1 MKMKRWFI
9 ILVVLFMLS
18 MGLMG
23 KKLATI
29 TDIFRPFIMA
39 MDDQQFYVTDGT
51 TVSIFSRKDFTLKKK
66 FGKEGEGPREF
77 KLAQGMPGL
86 ILTVQND
93 SLVINSAGKVS
104 FYTKDGKF
112 IKELKVSTGSMV
124 SIFRP
129 FEEKFVGL
137 STSMGEEMSMKFTIN
152 IYDSQLTKLK
162 EVYQLPMMK
171 RGRMEFPNIS
181 PIFYPVNNKIIIGG
195 QKEFV
200 LDILNA
206 KGDKVSSIT
215 RDYKLV
221 KVGEDYKKGIYRYF
235 KTNPATKQ
243 TYEFIKK
250 MITFAEYF
258 PALQGIYVDNRKI
271 YIQTYMKKEE
281 NYEFFIYDINGKFL
295 QRLFLPV
302 TYMNALM
309 PNPITIKDNTLYQL
323 LENEEEENWELHEY
337 PIPIK

>member
-1 MKMKRWFI
+1 MVMKRWFI
-9 ILVVLFMLS
+9 FLVVLFMVA

-29 TDIFRPFIMA
+29 PDIFRPFQMA

-66 FGKEGEGPREF
+66 FGKEGEGPQEF
-77 KLAQGMPGL
+77 KLVQGMPGL
-86 ILTVQND
+86 ILAPQND
-93 SLVINSAGKVS
+93 SLLINSAGKVS

-124 SIFRP
+124 SIFQP
-129 FEEKFVGL
+129 FGEKFVGL
-137 STSMGEEMSMKFTIN
+137 TTSMGENMSMKFTVN
-152 IYDSQLTKLK
+152 IYDSQLTKIK
-162 EVYQLPMMK
+162 EIYQLPMMK

-181 PIFYPVNNKIIIGG
+181 PIFSPVNNKIIIGG

-215 RDYKLV
+215 RDYKLL
-221 KVGEDYKKGIYRYF
+221 KVGEDYRKGVYEYF
-235 KTNPATKQ
+235 RTNPATKQ
-243 TYEFIKK
+243 TYEFIKN

-258 PALQGIYVDNRKI
+258 PALQGIYVDNQKI
-271 YIQTYMKKEE
+271 YILTHMKKED

-302 TYMNALM
+302 KYMNVLM
-309 PNPITIKDNTLYQL
+309 PNPTTIKDNTLYQL
-323 LENEEEENWELHEY
+323 IENEEEENWELHEH
-337 PIPIK
+337 PIK